1 MHASSHANPMPIF
14 LCGRMFDFN
23 TSIAYNIEEKSQSCI
38 SIMALKR
45 KCNNDL
51 RIVLDYATGDRVRA
65 TCTRDAR
72 NKREIYTIN
81 FYSGYPDDDLPT
93 LAFVS
98 GPHQLHVTISDCQ
111 FLQSGLDASIFTHRR
126 ITETIERKFA
136 CRIYISYSIILS
148 P

>member
-81 FYSGYPDDDLPT
+81 FYSGYPNYDLPNSCICFRSPST
-93 LAFVS
+93 SCHNIRLSVPS
-98 GPHQLHVTISDCQ
+98 KWP
-111 FLQSGLDASIFTHRR
+111 RR
-126 ITETIERKFA
+126 ID
-136 CRIYISYSIILS
+136 IYPSSHHGNHRTKIRM
-148 P
+148 

>member
-1 MHASSHANPMPIF
+1 MHLRTLIPCQYFCVEGCS
-14 LCGRMFDFN
+14 
-23 TSIAYNIEEKSQSCI
+23 TSILQSLITSKEKAKVVFQS
-38 SIMALKR
+38 LKR

-72 NKREIYTIN
+72 NKRENYTIN

-98 GPHQLHVTISDCQ
+98 GPHQLHVTKSDRQ